1 MPSSSIETISLS
13 GLEEEVDQ
21 IVALCDGDARAAVK
35 ALMVANAGL
44 RMELAGLDA
53 EMAQLLADVS
63 RGYAR
68 GHWNW
73 LLERAEMPIP
83 YTP

>member
-1 MPSSSIETISLS
+1 MRSSCIEAVAPS
-13 GLEEEVDQ
+13 GLEGEVEQ
-21 IVALCDGDARAAVK
+21 VITACGGDARAAVR
-35 ALMVANAGL
+35 ALMVYNTHL
-44 RMELAGLDA
+44 RTELASLDA

-73 LLERAEMPIP
+73 LLERAEAPIP
-83 YTP
+83 YSR

>member
-1 MPSSSIETISLS
+1 MRPSCTDTVFIPGVEGEAEQAIAAC
-13 GLEEEVDQ
+13 G
-21 IVALCDGDARAAVK
+21 GDARAAVR
-35 ALMVANAGL
+35 ALVVLNAHL
-44 RMELAGLDA
+44 RAELASLDA

-73 LLERAEMPIP
+73 LLERAEAPIP
-83 YTP
+83 YTR